1 MVHKLKR
8 PYAILTTNSNRVEV
22 DAFNLADAFRKAKAK
37 LIAFKKSNNIM
48 TKPDEDLTSAY
59 ETYGRSGI
67 SVKGFVIT
75 DKSIELQKK
84 HNLGLSRKTPLEVL
98 YGKVV

>member
-1 MVHKLKR
+1 MVHKAR

-22 DAFNLADAFRKAKAK
+22 NAVNLADAYRKAKVK
-37 LIAFKKSNNIM
+37 LQEFKKANNIM

-59 ETYGRSGI
+59 ETYGRTGVS
-67 SVKGFVIT
+67 KEGFIIT
-75 DKSIELQKK
+75 SKSIELHKK
-84 HNLGLSRKTPLEVL
+84 HNLGGSSKTPLEVL